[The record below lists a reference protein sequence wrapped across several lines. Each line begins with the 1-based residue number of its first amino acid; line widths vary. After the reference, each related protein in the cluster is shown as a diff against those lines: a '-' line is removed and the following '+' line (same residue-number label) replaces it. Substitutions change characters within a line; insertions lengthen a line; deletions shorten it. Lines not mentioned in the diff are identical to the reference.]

1 MPPLEGPSA
10 ALFRHRARGARSRS
24 TLEERGRARSSAVG
38 VSRQTY
44 STPVAAQGTLD
55 GLEPL
60 YWEGLGESRA

>member
-10 ALFRHRARGARSRS
+10 ALFRHRARGARSR
-24 TLEERGRARSSAVG
+24 SAVG